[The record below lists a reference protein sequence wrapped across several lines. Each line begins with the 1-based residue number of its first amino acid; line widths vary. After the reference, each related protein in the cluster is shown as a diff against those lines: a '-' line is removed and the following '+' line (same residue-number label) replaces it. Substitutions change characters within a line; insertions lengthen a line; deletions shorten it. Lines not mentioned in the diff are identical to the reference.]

1 MDCLDLWRKDV
12 NEAKVALITGSSR
25 GIGREL
31 ALDCAHY
38 GLSVVVNYVSSEAA
52 AEEIVD
58 QVTEAGGRAI
68 AVQADASVPGD
79 VETLIGRTIEQF
91 GRLDCVINN
100 AGIGNMTTL
109 EKLDAAQ
116 FETTV
121 KVNLLSAFLVS
132 QAAIPHMKARGGRLI
147 FMSSL
152 AARTGGGISAAYA
165 ASKAGLEGLMHYY
178 ATYLLADRI
187 TSNAIAPALIASDM
201 VKAMK
206 LPSVDKFP
214 LGRLGEPDEIWPA
227 VRMILETEYM
237 TGQTIHIN
245 AGRYMT

>member
-1 MDCLDLWRKDV
+1 
-12 NEAKVALITGSSR
+12 
-25 GIGREL
+25 
-31 ALDCAHY
+31 
-38 GLSVVVNYVSSEAA
+38 
-52 AEEIVD
+52 
-58 QVTEAGGRAI
+58 
-68 AVQADASVPGD
+68 VPGD
-79 VETLIGRTIEQF
+79 VETLIGRTLEQF

-100 AGIGNMTTL
+100 AGIGSTTPL
-109 EKLDAAQ
+109 EKLDAVQ
-116 FETTV
+116 FETV
-121 KVNLLSAFLVS
+121 IRVNLLSAFLVS
-132 QAAIPHMKARGGRLI
+132 QAAVPHMKTQGGRLI

-187 TSNAIAPALIASDM
+187 TANAIAPALIASDM
-201 VKAMK
+201 VKAMN
-206 LPSVDKFP
+206 LPSVEAFP
-214 LGRLGEPDEIWPA
+214 LGRLGQPDEIWPA

>member
-1 MDCLDLWRKDV
+1 V
-12 NEAKVALITGSSR
+12 SEAKVALITGSSR
-25 GIGREL
+25 GIGRQL
-31 ALDCAHY
+31 ALDCARY
-38 GLSVVVNYVSSEAA
+38 GLSVVVNYVRSEAA
-52 AEEIVD
+52 AEEVAD
-58 QVTEAGGRAI
+58 QVTHSGGRAI

-79 VETLIGRTIEQF
+79 VETLIGRTLEQF

-100 AGIGNMTTL
+100 AGIGNTTTL

-116 FETTV
+116 FEATV

-132 QAAIPHMKARGGRLI
+132 QAAVPHMKAQGGRLI

-165 ASKAGLEGLMHYY
+165 ASKAGIEGLMHYY

-187 TSNAIAPALIASDM
+187 TANAIAPALIASDM

-206 LPSVDKFP
+206 LPSVEGFP
-214 LGRLGEPDEIWPA
+214 LGRLGQPDEIWPA

-245 AGRYMT
+245 AGRYRSR

>member
-1 MDCLDLWRKDV
+1 LDSLDLWRKNV
-12 NEAKVALITGSSR
+12 NETKVALITGSSR
-25 GIGREL
+25 GIGKQL
-31 ALDCAHY
+31 ALDCGRY
-38 GLSVVVNYVSSEAA
+38 GLSVVVNYVRSEAA
-52 AEEIVD
+52 AQKVVD
-58 QVTEAGGRAI
+58 QVTEGGGRAI

-79 VETLIGRTIEQF
+79 VETLIGRTLEQF

-100 AGIGNMTTL
+100 AGIGDKTAL
-109 EKLDAAQ
+109 EKLGAAQ
-116 FETTV
+116 FDTILR
-121 KVNLLSAFLVS
+121 VNLLSAFLVS
-132 QAAIPHMKARGGRLI
+132 QAAITHMKERGGRLI

-206 LPSVDKFP
+206 LPSAEAFP
-214 LGRLGEPDEIWPA
+214 LGRLGQPDEIWPA